1 MALSVRTNVS
11 ALRAIGHLNYSQ
23 NSLSNSLSRISS
35 GLRINHAADDSAG
48 LAVASRMESDNTS
61 LKQSIRNAND
71 GISMIQTAEGGL
83 NEIHSILVRM
93 RELSVQGSSATYTSD
108 DRALINTEF
117 GQLAS
122 ELNRIASVANFNRTS
137 LLNSSTTNF
146 SLQVGIQNNADNRIV
161 VNLASLAATGGA
173 LSLNTLFGSG
183 ITTVANAQAAISTLD
198 AAIDEVSTR
207 RSTLGATQNRLETA
221 VNEASN
227 YSENLAASASGILD
241 VDYASES
248 SDMTRYQIMQQAGV
262 AALGQAKAIPQSVIS
277 LLS

>member
-71 GISMIQTAEGGL
+71 GISMVQTAEGGL

-137 LLNSSTTNF
+137 LLNSGTTNF